1 MEYSVEHDVGK
12 IISESMKLME
22 TKISDLISGANYN
35 KAETK
40 TIYKQVKDD
49 IFTVAICYTC
59 VQILKQ
65 EGVLV
70 GVRNEKIPRP
80 EHLSFGSLND

>member
-1 MEYSVEHDVGK
+1 MIILKGYKDLPEIVLYEFCGEEYGGGERDIRS
-12 IISESMKLME
+12 
-22 TKISDLISGANYN
+22 
-35 KAETK
+35 
-40 TIYKQVKDD
+40 IYKQVKDD

-70 GVRNEKIPRP
+70 GVRNLKEIDDVI
-80 EHLSFGSLND
+80 HGQSYC